1 MSKVI
6 LTMGSTYCGC
16 PSETIE
22 IDYYGTEREFDRDH
36 EVSTEILNAI
46 FNYEFPHY
54 FLEMEFVEEDEDE
67 DEEEE

>member
-6 LTMGSTYCGC
+6 LTMGTGYLGC

-36 EVSTEILNAI
+36 EASTEILNAI
-46 FNYEFPHY
+46 LNGEFPHY
-54 FLEMEFVEEDEDE
+54 FLEYEFVEEDEDE
-67 DEEEE
+67 EE